1 MTKKQ
6 IVNTIGWTV
15 IVFAILASYRYYI
28 GVDNWVEETL
38 NWVIPAAVG
47 ISVFHFL
54 FLLFLF

>member
-47 ISVFHFL
+47 YFL
-54 FLLFLF
+54 GYGQAQ